1 MDLALTQ
8 NCQGPKILKCWPE
21 IQISVTRKKEKFLFS
36 KTTQHLFKCLSY
48 FKLRPK
54 TLSIKNAT
62 ACFCD
67 CQTQVAKLLTAF
79 ATNLVVQFSFHP

>member
-67 CQTQVAKLLTAF
+67 CQTHVAKLLTAF
-79 ATNLVVQFSFHP
+79 ATNLVVQFSFYP